1 MRRIDDLDAFV
12 RHIEERKQA
21 LGITAQDIE
30 AARTSGNRRTPEKRE
45 FLRRIQERARRLGV
59 EPMPAKF

>member
-30 AARTSGNRRTPEKRE
+30 AARNSGNRRTPEKRE